1 MNTNKYVSV
10 AEMIS
15 IEQEANRKGLTYDLM
30 MENAGRGLAEVVH
43 ARYENFCQT
52 GILGL
57 VGSGNNGGDTLVALA
72 YLAEWGWDAK
82 AYIVRPREADDPLVV
97 RLLHVGGVLV
107 SVEDDPEMQLL
118 DGLLSNNSVLLDGI
132 LGTGIRLP
140 LRGQVAEILAHSKIL
155 LAGLD
160 NPPIIV
166 AVDCPSGIDCD
177 NGDAADESLPADLTV
192 TMAAYKQ
199 GLLKF
204 PAYKFVGDL
213 ELVGIGLSE
222 NVQAWQAIKREVIT
236 SDIILSH
243 LPDRPLDAHKG
254 TFGTA
259 MIVSGCINFSGAAL
273 LAGEAAHRVGAG
285 LVTVAV
291 PESIYSSLAGHFRE
305 ATWLVLPQENGVIS
319 ETAAGEVLDNLGRTT
334 AMLIG
339 PGFGLADTTREFLLR
354 ILSPNISDIKQNPP
368 QVNRKL
374 PQLVIDADGLK
385 LLASIPE
392 WESKLPGESILTP
405 HPGEMAILTGLGVSE
420 IQADRVGIAERFARE
435 WEQIVVL
442 KGAFTVIAAP
452 DGRTAIIPIA
462 SPSLARAGTGD
473 VLAGLIVGLNA
484 QGVEA
489 YTAAVIAAWLHA
501 QGGLLAENDIG
512 NSACVLAGDVLRGV
526 VKVLGNL

>member
-1 MNTNKYVSV
+1 
-10 AEMIS
+10 
-15 IEQEANRKGLTYDLM
+15 
-30 MENAGRGLAEVVH
+30 
-43 ARYENFCQT
+43 
-52 GILGL
+52 
-57 VGSGNNGGDTLVALA
+57 
-72 YLAEWGWDAK
+72 
-82 AYIVRPREADDPLVV
+82 
-97 RLLHVGGVLV
+97 
-107 SVEDDPEMQLL
+107 
-118 DGLLSNNSVLLDGI
+118 
-132 LGTGIRLP
+132 
-140 LRGQVAEILAHSKIL
+140 
-155 LAGLD
+155 
-160 NPPIIV
+160 
-166 AVDCPSGIDCD
+166 
-177 NGDAADESLPADLTV
+177 
-192 TMAAYKQ
+192 
-199 GLLKF
+199 
-204 PAYKFVGDL
+204 
-213 ELVGIGLSE
+213 
-222 NVQAWQAIKREVIT
+222 
-236 SDIILSH
+236 
-243 LPDRPLDAHKG
+243 
-254 TFGTA
+254 
-259 MIVSGCINFSGAAL
+259 
-273 LAGEAAHRVGAG
+273 
-285 LVTVAV
+285 
-291 PESIYSSLAGHFRE
+291 
-305 ATWLVLPQENGVIS
+305 
-319 ETAAGEVLDNLGRTT
+319 
-334 AMLIG
+334 MLIG